1 MTGWERSPAIADAG
15 VRPVLLLT
23 PGPSCGTVKPMQKD
37 IDQQAIIT
45 PEILDVMRALVS
57 AIRTVKIYPP
67 NNPIYF
73 QSIKKSFELL
83 EHFLT
88 TAPEYPVGVQKTN
101 FTYRRVPVGK
111 EAQLNK
117 AIAQDLF
124 AKGIREMVISAGVTE
139 AELLELCQALAL
151 STEDLAMKNG
161 ITSILWEKGAEH
173 IKVTEAGLDE
183 IITTKMSKG
192 LMDKT
197 STGTTATMEA
207 TAPSAAKKEKV
218 FFGRTLVLGDLISD
232 PSGFAFS
239 MLELAKQTHAKDE
252 SVEDRLY
259 ALYQEAGNKIDAEH
273 AGTSEAMFEGLAK
286 SVLTLEPNFRDALV
300 AGKLYKD
307 LDTEMA
313 TEQQPDPEQQ
323 LPSDIQEIQA
333 GRFSH
338 AWTVQ
343 QVSTLLKKSVSKKA
357 LPSARPLS
365 PAEVEA
371 APLDAD
377 LTGIARE
384 MAEYSPDE
392 MERLKIIGESGME
405 SDIFPAAL
413 HTFICLL
420 PLAKN
425 PRHSVP
431 EEKEFVRFSS
441 VVRQLEDMLS
451 FFLTKKDYDRA
462 LSIIQA
468 FQRSV
473 DPAFQPRLK
482 EALKKTG
489 SKYVVIAAIGELRK
503 HPKSSREYQSAYT
516 YISKLERETTEVLL
530 ELMAEEQD
538 RPARIFYLDL
548 LKEVGKNQIALLGEL
563 LSDGRWYFVR
573 NIVSILGESKT
584 DQALSFLR
592 KAADHEN
599 VRIRQE
605 VIKGLLTIGGK
616 KAASILAKL
625 LRDRD
630 AGVQATTIHAYSD
643 FPGIS
648 AEEARPL
655 IEFLENRSLKKKE
668 LELTIE
674 AIKTLGKIGGRDA
687 MEFLKRYDIIRWWK
701 PRILQKQIKVA
712 AEQAREGIS
721 RRQGDGGRTKR

>member
-1 MTGWERSPAIADAG
+1 MRKDIGQEE
-15 VRPVLLLT
+15 LLT
-23 PGPSCGTVKPMQKD
+23 PEVH
-37 IDQQAIIT
+37 
-45 PEILDVMRALVS
+45 DVMRSLVS

-67 NNPIYF
+67 NNPVYF

-88 TAPEYPVGVQKTN
+88 TAPEYSVGVQKTN
-101 FTYRRVPVGK
+101 FTYRHMPVGK

-124 AKGIREMVISAGVTE
+124 AKGIREIVLSAGVTE
-139 AELLELCQALAL
+139 AELLELCRALAL
-151 STEDLAMKNG
+151 SSEDLAMKNG
-161 ITSILWEKGAEH
+161 ISSILWEKGADH

-192 LMDKT
+192 LMDKN
-197 STGTTATMEA
+197 STGNTATMEA
-207 TAPSAAKKEKV
+207 TVPSAAKKEKV
-218 FFGRTLVLGDLISD
+218 FFGRTLVLGELISD

-239 MLELAKQTHAKDE
+239 MLELAKRTHAEHE

-259 ALYQEAGNKIDAEH
+259 ALYQEAGCKIEAEH
-273 AGTSEAMFEGLAK
+273 AGQSDAMFEGLAK
-286 SVLTLEPNFRDALV
+286 SVLSLEPNFRDALV

-313 TEQQPDPEQQ
+313 AEQQPEAEQQ
-323 LPSDIQEIQA
+323 LPSALHEIQA

-343 QVSTLLKKSVSKKA
+343 QVSTLLKKSTSKKA
-357 LPSARPLS
+357 LPSVPSLS

-371 APLDAD
+371 EPVSTD
-377 LTGIARE
+377 LIGIARE
-384 MAEYSPDE
+384 MAEYSPEE
-392 MERLKIIGESGME
+392 MERLKILGEAGME
-405 SDIFPAAL
+405 SDIFQATL

-425 PRHSVP
+425 PVHSVP
-431 EEKEFVRFSS
+431 DEKELVRFSS
-441 VVRQLEDMLS
+441 VVRQLEDMMN
-451 FFLTKKDYDRA
+451 FFLKEKDYDRA

-468 FQRSV
+468 FHRPV

-489 SKYVVIAAIGELRK
+489 SKSVVITAIGELKK
-503 HPKSSREYQSAYT
+503 HPKDSREYQSAYD
-516 YISKLERETTEVLL
+516 YISKLEREATEVLL

-538 RPARIFYLDL
+538 RTARIFYVDL
-548 LKEVGKNQIALLGEL
+548 LKDVGKNQITLLGEL

-573 NIVSILGESKT
+573 NIVSILGESKA
-584 DQALSFLR
+584 DQALLFLR
-592 KAADHEN
+592 RASDHEN

-616 KAASILAKL
+616 KAASVLAKL

-630 AGVQATTIHAYSD
+630 ADIQMTAIRAYGD
-643 FPGIS
+643 FPGIG
-648 AEEARPL
+648 AEESKPL
-655 IEFLENRSLKKKE
+655 IEFLEDRSLRMKE
-668 LELTIE
+668 QELTIE
-674 AIKTLGKIGGRDA
+674 AIKTLGKIGGREA
-687 MEFLKRYDIIRWWK
+687 MEFLKRYEIIRWWK
-701 PRILQKQIKVA
+701 PRTLQKQIKIA
-712 AEQAREGIS
+712 AEQAGEEIS
-721 RRQGDGGRTKR
+721 RRQGDGGRTRR

>member
-1 MTGWERSPAIADAG
+1 MRKDIGQEE
-15 VRPVLLLT
+15 LLT
-23 PGPSCGTVKPMQKD
+23 PEVH
-37 IDQQAIIT
+37 
-45 PEILDVMRALVS
+45 DVMRSLVS

-67 NNPIYF
+67 NNPVYF

-88 TAPEYPVGVQKTN
+88 TAPEYSVGVQKTN
-101 FTYRRVPVGK
+101 FTYRHMPVGK

-124 AKGIREMVISAGVTE
+124 AKGIREIVLSAGVTE
-139 AELLELCQALAL
+139 AELLELCRALAL
-151 STEDLAMKNG
+151 SSEDLAMKNG
-161 ITSILWEKGAEH
+161 ISSILWEKGADH

-192 LMDKT
+192 LMDKN
-197 STGTTATMEA
+197 STGNTATMEA
-207 TAPSAAKKEKV
+207 TVPSAAKKEKV
-218 FFGRTLVLGDLISD
+218 FFGRTLVLGELISD

-239 MLELAKQTHAKDE
+239 MLELAKRTHAEHE

-259 ALYQEAGNKIDAEH
+259 ALYQEAGCKIEAEH
-273 AGTSEAMFEGLAK
+273 AGQSDAMFEGLAK
-286 SVLTLEPNFRDALV
+286 SVLSLEPNFRDALV

-313 TEQQPDPEQQ
+313 AEQQPEAEQQ
-323 LPSDIQEIQA
+323 LPSALHEIQA

-343 QVSTLLKKSVSKKA
+343 QVSTLLKKSTSKKA
-357 LPSARPLS
+357 LPSVPSLS

-371 APLDAD
+371 EPVSTD
-377 LTGIARE
+377 LIGIARE
-384 MAEYSPDE
+384 MAEYSPEE
-392 MERLKIIGESGME
+392 MERLKILGEAGME
-405 SDIFPAAL
+405 SDIFQATL

-425 PRHSVP
+425 PVHSVP
-431 EEKEFVRFSS
+431 DEKELVRFSS
-441 VVRQLEDMLS
+441 VVRQLEDMMN
-451 FFLTKKDYDRA
+451 FFLKEKDYDRA

-468 FQRSV
+468 FHRPV

-489 SKYVVIAAIGELRK
+489 SKSVVITAIGELKK
-503 HPKSSREYQSAYT
+503 HPKDSREYQSAYD
-516 YISKLERETTEVLL
+516 YISKLEREATEVLL

-538 RPARIFYLDL
+538 RTARIFYVDL
-548 LKEVGKNQIALLGEL
+548 LKDVGKNQITLLGEL

-573 NIVSILGESKT
+573 NIVSILGESKA
-584 DQALSFLR
+584 DQALLFLR
-592 KAADHEN
+592 RASDHEN

-616 KAASILAKL
+616 KAASVLAKL

-630 AGVQATTIHAYSD
+630 ADIQMTAIRAYGD
-643 FPGIS
+643 FPGIG
-648 AEEARPL
+648 AEESKPL
-655 IEFLENRSLKKKE
+655 IEFLEDRSLRMKE
-668 LELTIE
+668 QELTIE

-687 MEFLKRYDIIRWWK
+687 REFLKRYDIIRWWK
-701 PRILQKQIKVA
+701 PWKLQKQIKAA
-712 AEQAREGIS
+712 AEQAGEEIS
-721 RRQGDGGRTKR
+721 RRQGDGGRTRR